1 MISKNDNFFFQ
12 INNIKLSQ
20 KIKNVEDGK
29 LKNIKDTDKI
39 KLENEKTKATVND
52 LKVILIRFIIGM
64 IH

>member
-1 MISKNDNFFFQ
+1 
-12 INNIKLSQ
+12 
-20 KIKNVEDGK
+20 